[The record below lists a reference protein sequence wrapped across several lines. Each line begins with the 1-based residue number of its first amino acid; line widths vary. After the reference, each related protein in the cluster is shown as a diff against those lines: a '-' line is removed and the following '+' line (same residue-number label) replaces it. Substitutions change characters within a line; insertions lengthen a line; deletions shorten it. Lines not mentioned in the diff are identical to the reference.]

1 MTPTRQRIRGL
12 LLACLLALG
21 LITAGRASALT
32 NGEPCSPFWT
42 EDAPPTAAFT
52 ASALTVLTFEKVQFD
67 ASGTTKGTADK
78 WTFVSADNKCE
89 ATSTED
95 DPIAS
100 YTWDF
105 GDGSPLQ
112 TDPPLAGFPAHTYI
126 RPGTYTV
133 TLTVTEQNCQA
144 GPAAH
149 CFTSQPA
156 QQFVT

>member
-1 MTPTRQRIRGL
+1 MTPTRLRMRGL

-21 LITAGRASALT
+21 LITAGQASALS
-32 NGEPCSPFWT
+32 NGDPCGPRWT
-42 EDAPPTAAFT
+42 EDTPPTAGFT
-52 ASALTVLTFEKVQFD
+52 ESPSVPLSLEAVQFD
-67 ASGTTKGTADK
+67 GSRSVNGTAEK

-105 GDGSPLQ
+105 GDGSPPE
-112 TDPPLAGFPAHTYI
+112 TDPAVAGFPAHAYI
-126 RPGTYTV
+126 RPATYMV
-133 TLTVTEQNCQA
+133 TLTVTEQNCEA

-149 CFTSQPA
+149 CFTGSKTLA
-156 QQFVT
+156 MI

>member
-1 MTPTRQRIRGL
+1 MTPTRLPMRGL

-42 EDAPPTAAFT
+42 EDTPPAAAFS
-52 ASALTVLTFEKVQFD
+52 ASPSTVLSFEDVRFD
-67 ASGTTKGTADK
+67 GSGSTKGTADK
-78 WTFVSADNKCE
+78 WTFVSAAGECE

-105 GDGSPLQ
+105 GDGTAPE
-112 TDPPLAGFPAHTYI
+112 TDPAVAGFPAHAYA
-126 RPGTYTV
+126 RPGMYAV
-133 TLTVTEQNCQA
+133 TLTVTE
-144 GPAAH
+144 
-149 CFTSQPA
+149 
-156 QQFVT
+156 